1 MPGRIQIKL
10 TDELRKACARECFE
24 EIPKKVPGLS
34 FAANHFR
41 NENTVGRPMEILLVE
56 DSISAARL
64 TIGALKRGNILH
76 RLTWLSDGED
86 ALEFL
91 HRRGKYAV
99 APQPDLILLDLG
111 LPKKDGR
118 EVLKDIRRD
127 EPLKSIPVVILT
139 ASTDQEDIDATEE
152 LEVESYL
159 TKPVDLTKF
168 LQIVKDLSRF
178 WREDMIL
185 PTFD

>member
-1 MPGRIQIKL
+1 
-10 TDELRKACARECFE
+10 
-24 EIPKKVPGLS
+24 
-34 FAANHFR
+34 
-41 NENTVGRPMEILLVE
+41 MEILLVE
-56 DSISAARL
+56 DSLAAARL

-76 RLTWLSDGED
+76 RLTWLSDGVE

-91 HRRGKYAV
+91 YRRGKFAV

-118 EVLKDIRRD
+118 EVLKEIKQD
-127 EPLKSIPVVILT
+127 EHLKSIPVVILT

-159 TKPVDLTKF
+159 TKPVDLSKF

-178 WREDMIL
+178 WREDMIV
-185 PTFD
+185 PTVN